1 MKNTALTLLPI
12 ILSALKRK
20 KFIPLLVLGVTQM
33 AIGQKSYS
41 ESPLNAEFIITD
53 YQNFWAAFDKMDSAN
68 KNPFEEYLHNASD
81 GLKPFVN
88 YFNADSLYQTVLRRK
103 DDYLKSRPV
112 IDGINTKKKE
122 VQASYAAFKYWY
134 PKATFPPVYFVV
146 GMFTSGGT
154 ASENGLLVGSEML
167 ANLDGLNGLISH
179 ELIHYQQNVQGKDNL
194 LKQAIIEGSADF
206 LGELISGEHINMV
219 PFRYGNEHEK
229 ELIQEFASVMLKDNY
244 TDWLYG
250 TSGKD
255 DRPNDLGYWIGY
267 KITEAWFNKQKD
279 KKEAVANIL
288 NIENPLEFTKES
300 GFLDKYLK

>member
-1 MKNTALTLLPI
+1 MKKTALTLMAI

-20 KFIPLLVLGVTQM
+20 KNFTILLLGFSQM
-33 AIGQKSYS
+33 ATGQKSFS
-41 ESPLNAEFIITD
+41 DSPLNAEFVITD
-53 YQNFWAAFDKMDSAN
+53 YNNFWAAFDKIDSA
-68 KNPFEEYLHNASD
+68 KENPFEEYLHNASD

-88 YFNADSLYQTVLRRK
+88 YFNADSLYVTALQRK

-112 IDGINTKKKE
+112 IEGINTKKKE
-122 VQASYAAFKYWY
+122 VQASYAALKYWY
-134 PKATFPPVYFVV
+134 PKATFPPVYFFV
-146 GMFTSGGT
+146 GRFTSGGT

-179 ELIHYQQNVQGKDNL
+179 ELIHYQQNIQGKDNL

-229 ELIQEFASVMLKDNY
+229 ELCQEFASVMMKDNY

-255 DRPNDLGYWIGY
+255 DRPNDLGYWVGY
-267 KITEAWFNKQKD
+267 KITEAWFIKQTD
-279 KKEAVANIL
+279 KKEAVTNIL
-288 NIENPLEFTKES
+288 NIENPLEFTKAS
-300 GFLDKYLK
+300 GFLDQYLK